1 MSDINKIYII
11 HYSKLQGRKTHMQ
24 QQMETWFPEA
34 QYEFIEDFDQEQLS
48 DEVINN
54 NFDLEVFEEKFQR
67 KMLRSEMSLCMK
79 YKKAVSNIVEVDQ
92 GELFFILEDDVIFKE
107 DAIFYVSEMNK
118 LCRDNNLKYDC
129 VFLGEAWIRKGDD
142 RDVFWKKDH
151 PATNGLCTV
160 LYTKDGLKKLNNYL
174 KSTKITQ
181 PLDWEF
187 NTAFEEMDFQV
198 YWGKAL
204 TKHGSVLAVDEENL
218 SHLKSTLRDSY

>member
-1 MSDINKIYII
+1 MKDINKIYII
-11 HYSKLQGRKTHMQ
+11 HYTKLEERKAHMQ
-24 QQMETWFPEA
+24 KQMETWFPKVEH
-34 QYEFIEDFDQEQLS
+34 EFVEDFDQEELS
-48 DEVINN
+48 DETINN
-54 NFDLEVFEEKFQR
+54 NFDLKVFEEKFKR
-67 KMLRSEMSLCMK
+67 KMLKSEMSLCMK
-79 YKKAVSNIVEVDQ
+79 YKKAIEDIVKSDE
-92 GELFFILEDDVIFKE
+92 GEYFFILEDDVIFKE
-107 DAIFYVSEMNK
+107 DAILYISKMNK
-118 LCRDNNLKYDC
+118 LCSDHNLKYDC

-142 RDVFWKKDH
+142 RDIFGKKDH

-160 LYTKDGLKKLNNYL
+160 LYTKDALKKLNDYL
-174 KSTKITQ
+174 QSTKITQ

>member
-1 MSDINKIYII
+1 MKDINKIYII
-11 HYSKLQGRKTHMQ
+11 HYTKLEERKSHMQ
-24 QQMETWFPEA
+24 REMQTWFTDAEH
-34 QYEFIEDFDQEQLS
+34 EFVEDFDQEQLS
-48 DEVINN
+48 DDIINK
-54 NFDLEVFEEKFQR
+54 NFDLEAFEKKFQR

-79 YKKAVSNIVEVDQ
+79 YKKTVADIVESDQ
-92 GELFFILEDDVIFKE
+92 GDYFFILEDDVIFKE
-107 DAIFYVSEMNK
+107 DPIVYISKMNK
-118 LCRDNNLKYDC
+118 LCREHNLKYDC

-142 RDVFWKKDH
+142 RDIFGKKDH

-160 LYTKDGLKKLNNYL
+160 LYTKDALKKLNNYL
-174 KSTKITQ
+174 QSTKITQ

-204 TKHGSVLAVDEENL
+204 TKHGSVLAVDEEAL

>member
-1 MSDINKIYII
+1 MNDIDKICII
-11 HYSKLQGRKTHMQ
+11 HYTKLEARKAHML
-24 QQMETWFPEA
+24 QQMDKWFPEIE
-34 QYEFIEDFDQEQLS
+34 YEFVEDFDQEELS
-48 DEVINN
+48 DEIINN

-67 KMLRSEMSLCMK
+67 KMLRSEMSLCIK
-79 YKKAVSNIVEVDQ
+79 YKKAVSNIVEADE

-107 DAIFYVSEMNK
+107 DAIFYVNEMNK

-142 RDVFWKKDH
+142 RDIFYKKDH

-160 LYTKDGLKKLNNYL
+160 LYTKDALKKLNNYL
-174 KSTKITQ
+174 ESTKITR

-204 TKHGSVLAVDEENL
+204 TKHGSVLAVNEKNL
-218 SHLKSTLRDSY
+218 SHFKSSLRDSY